1 MMDAFWRDLRFALR
15 GLARS
20 PAFTAIAVLTLA
32 LGIGAN
38 TAIFSVVNAV
48 LLRPLAYGEPDR
60 LVALAS
66 SFSARGTA
74 NVRASAP
81 ELNDY
86 RREVD
91 AFEDVAG
98 AWTININLTGNGEPE
113 RIAAAVVSPNFF
125 RVLDVAPVL
134 GRDFTTEDTGGRIG
148 YVAMIS
154 YELWQRRF
162 GGDPGAIGKT
172 VRLDDDPI
180 TIIGVMPRGFRH
192 PIENAA
198 VAPLELWAPIDL
210 TNPDS
215 NFVNSRQARVL
226 DAVARL
232 KPGRTAGEAQ
242 RSLDALRERWYE
254 QYPAAY
260 SRAAGWR
267 VDAVPLSERMIGK
280 VRPALL
286 VLLGAVG
293 CVLLIGCANVANLL
307 LARATTRGRE
317 IAIRTAIGGTRRS
330 IIRQL
335 LTESLVLAALGGA
348 LGLLLAVWGTSALGE
363 LAALYLPRAR
373 EIGIDRSVLAFTAG
387 LIVITGVG
395 FGLLPAL
402 QASRPD
408 LQSVLKDAG
417 KGMTAGARRSGLRSG
432 LVVLEVALALVLL
445 AGAGLLL
452 RSFERLVRAE
462 PGFNPDGLLTLQI
475 WLPWPNDP
483 EKGRFFTPQQRLA
496 FYDRAVAAV
505 EAVPG
510 ARQVAL
516 ASHIPLKGQ
525 NDVGFDIVD
534 RPVAPDEPPR
544 SAELRTITPNY
555 FETMEIPLVRGR
567 TVGGVNDS
575 TSPVE
580 VVINRTMAAKYWPGE
595 DPVGRQLRLFGA
607 RGPLANIVGVVGDV
621 RQVRLDLPARE
632 EIFASVRRFTGQQ
645 AAFVIRT
652 DGRPDALAGAA
663 MKAIRGVDPEQPIF
677 AVMPMS
683 RVLADAG
690 AERRFSLLLLTLFAG
705 IAFALS
711 VIGIYGVMA
720 YATSQRRHEIGI
732 RMALGAG
739 SSEVLGLV
747 VGQGMRLVG
756 LGLLLGL
763 TGAWVLSRVLTSQLY
778 GVSARDPVTYVTV
791 ALLLGAVALAASY
804 VPARRAVRVDPMAS
818 LRSE

>member
-15 GLARS
+15 GLGRS

-60 LVALAS
+60 LVSLTS
-66 SFSARGTA
+66 SYTARGGP
-74 NVRASAP
+74 NVPVSAP

-91 AFEDVAG
+91 ALQDAAG
-98 AWTININLTGNGEPE
+98 AWPIDINLTGYGEPE

-125 RVLDVAPVL
+125 QVLGVAPML

-148 YVAMIS
+148 YVALIS

-162 GGDPGAIGKT
+162 GGDPAAIGKT
-172 VRLDDDPI
+172 VRLDDDPM
-180 TIIGVMPRGFRH
+180 TVIGVMPKGFRH
-192 PIENAA
+192 PIESTAS
-198 VAPLELWAPIDL
+198 PLELWAPIDL
-210 TNPDS
+210 TNPDPE
-215 NFVNSRQARVL
+215 FVNDRQARVL
-226 DAVARL
+226 SAVARM
-232 KPGRTAGEAQ
+232 KPSRTTGEVQ
-242 RSLDALRERWYE
+242 RSLDRLRERWYG
-254 QYPAAY
+254 QYPDAY

-267 VDAVPLSERMIGK
+267 VDAVPLAERLVGK

-286 VLLGAVG
+286 ILLGAVG

-307 LARATTRGRE
+307 LARATTRARE
-317 IAIRTAIGGTRRS
+317 IAIRTAMGGSRLS

-335 LTESLVLAALGGA
+335 LTESLVLATLGGA
-348 LGLLLAVWGTSALGE
+348 LGLLLAVWGTGALSE
-363 LAALYLPRAR
+363 LASLYLPRAR
-373 EIGIDRSVLAFTAG
+373 EIDIDRPVLAFTAG
-387 LIVITGVG
+387 LILVTGIA

-417 KGMTAGARRSGLRSG
+417 KGMSAGARRSRFRSG

-452 RSFERLVRAE
+452 RSFERLVRVE

-475 WLPWPNDP
+475 WLPWPNAP
-483 EKGRFFTPQQRLA
+483 ETGRYFTPQQRLA

-510 ARQVAL
+510 ARRVAL
-516 ASHIPLKGQ
+516 ASQLPLRGQ
-525 NDVGFDIVD
+525 NDVSFDIVD

-544 SAELRTITPNY
+544 SAQFRSVTPDY

-567 TVGGVNDS
+567 TVGGENDS
-575 TSPVE
+575 TAPVE
-580 VVINRTMAAKYWPGE
+580 VVINRTMAVKYWPDE
-595 DPVGRQLRLFGA
+595 DPVGRQLRLFGPK
-607 RGPLANIVGVVGDV
+607 GPVADIVGVVGDV

-632 EIFASVRRFTGQQ
+632 EIFVSFRRFTRQQ

-663 MKAIRGVDPEQPIF
+663 TKAIRSIDPEQPIF
-677 AVMPMS
+677 GVMPMS

-705 IAFALS
+705 IAFVLS

-739 SSEVLGLV
+739 SRQVLGLV

-756 LGLLLGL
+756 IGLLLGL

-778 GVSARDPVTYVTV
+778 GVSARDPVTYASV
-791 ALLLGAVALAASY
+791 ALLLGGVALAASY
-804 VPARRAVRVDPMAS
+804 LPARRAVRLDPMAS